1 MFDALQS
8 ERTAQAGL
16 LHRYEDS
23 EAGTQSV
30 LAPPYAIDGQ
40 RMPVRMPP
48 PHMGEHTEQVFK
60 ELLQLDDGA
69 IADLRS
75 RGVI

>member
-1 MFDALQS
+1 MLDALQS

-16 LHRYEDS
+16 LHRFDDS
-23 EAGTQSV
+23 EAGPQAV

-48 PHMGEHTEQVFK
+48 PHMGEHTREVFRD
-60 ELLQLDDGA
+60 LLQLDDNA
-69 IADLRS
+69 IEALRA